1 MRPIWKGILGF
12 GLVTIP
18 IRIYAATER
27 KSLHF
32 NQLHLKCVTPIRY
45 LKWCPTCRTEVAPEE
60 IGLGYEYD
68 KGQYVMMEE
77 SDFERVPVPTTHT
90 ITISDFVDIVEIDP
104 IFFDKT
110 YFLEPAEGGFKAYH
124 LLRQAMTDAGKVAL
138 GKVVLRSKESL
149 VAVRV
154 YRRAALAL
162 ETMFFPNE
170 VRAVEELAS
179 IYSQKKPVRS
189 RTEEKERLP
198 AQKEGWPEAE
208 VDLDP
213 RELEM
218 AKLLITTLTGP
229 FDPEKYRDA
238 YTEKMLQIIEER
250 AEGRVVAAAPR
261 PEPAKVVD
269 LMEALRRSVDLAKS
283 GHKDAISM
291 QQASSGS
298 S

>member
-1 MRPIWKGILGF
+1 MRPIWKGTLGF

-32 NQLHLKCVTPIRY
+32 NQLHLRCVTPIRY
-45 LKWCPTCRTEVAPEE
+45 LKWCPTCRTEVPPEE
-60 IGLGYEYD
+60 IGLGYEYA

-77 SDFERVPVPTTHT
+77 SDFESVPVPTTHT

-104 IFFDKT
+104 VFFDKT

-179 IYSQKKPVRS
+179 IYSQKKPVGR
-189 RTEEKERLP
+189 RAAEKERP
-198 AQKEGWPEAE
+198 STPEGRPEVE
-208 VDLDP
+208 VDLNP

-229 FDPEKYRDA
+229 FDPEKYRDT

-250 AEGRVVAAAPR
+250 AQGRGVAAAPR

-283 GHKDAISM
+283 GQKDAMSM